1 MPHALRATKRCL
13 VEDLRLPATA
23 AKGPLEAVAGSS
35 GIVDAFLERRA
46 RHPLGQET
54 IQGLTSRI
62 VAYSLHSA
70 DYRGITWYQENHRVV
85 WLLAAAFHRS
95 GKRDDAYPY
104 FISLDNEGRLL
115 PKTEDVELLVAE
127 QTKDLARHLLEQVPA
142 LTQQVLSNPGRLLG
156 GVLGG
161 RIKIRAIFEADD
173 TPMLSV
179 AISQKLQP
187 GNLQLPADW
196 LMIVAAAFFPDGDPQ
211 NLSFAWDMGGRP
223 LREDEIA
230 FCDFVPR

>member
-1 MPHALRATKRCL
+1 MPHILRVTKRCL
-13 VEDLRLPATA
+13 VDDLQLPETA

-46 RHPLGQET
+46 HHPVGQET

-70 DYRGITWYQENHRVV
+70 DYRGITWHQENAGVV
-85 WLLAAAFHRS
+85 WLLAAGFHRS
-95 GKRDDAYPY
+95 GKSDDAYPY
-104 FISLDNEGRLL
+104 FIRLDNEGRLL
-115 PKTEDVELLVAE
+115 PTAEDVELLVAE

-142 LTQQVLSNPGRLLG
+142 MTQQVLANPGRLLVG
-156 GVLGG
+156 ILGG
-161 RIKIRAIFEADD
+161 RIKIRAIFEDD
-173 TPMLSV
+173 DSPMLSV

-187 GNLQLPADW
+187 GNLRLPADW

-211 NLSFAWDMGGRP
+211 NLSFAWDLAGRP
-223 LREDEIA
+223 LGQDEIA